1 MLIQRAVTALS
12 TFGGLGNL
20 PFAPGTWGSLVSV
33 PIGWFVI
40 ELFGNTSLLL
50 VSFGV
55 FAIGVWASS
64 QYTKHRKNA
73 DPSSCVIDEVAGQL
87 TVLSFFANDL
97 VIMLF
102 AFLTFRFFDIIKIW
116 PTSWVDKNIH
126 GGFGI
131 MIDDI
136 IAAAQSIVVMKFALF
151 FLY

>member
-1 MLIQRAVTALS
+1 MLIQKAVTALS

-20 PFAPGTWGSLVSV
+20 PFAPGTWGSLVSI

-50 VSFGV
+50 ASFGV

-87 TVLSFFANDL
+87 TVLSFFANDP

-116 PTSWVDKNIH
+116 PTNWVDKNIH

-131 MIDDI
+131 MIDDV
-136 IAAAQSIVVMKFALF
+136 IAAAQSVVVMKFALF